1 MPVEPLDLVDPVDLD
16 LVEEEVVGLV
26 DPVDLDLVEEEVV
39 DLVDPVD
46 LDLVDQTAQKGK
58 KGVLVQVQE
67 EGWDL
72 MAGRLLQ
79 TLLEEETMHSR
90 KGE

>member
-1 MPVEPLDLVDPVDLD
+1 MDLVGLD

-26 DPVDLDLVEEEVV
+26 DLVDLDRREGLVVLGAEVV
-39 DLVDPVD
+39 GP
-46 LDLVDQTAQKGK
+46 VDQTAQKGR

-67 EGWDL
+67 EAWGL
-72 MAGRLLQ
+72 MAGRLLR
-79 TLLEEETMHSR
+79 TLLEGGTMHLQ